1 MARAADICVCTITLL
16 ISVLLAAVLA
26 AFELYDA
33 ADANIAVTP
42 AEPLA
47 PEQRDRV
54 AAICSRIRFPKVPPG
69 VLLNYWACSKWLQAY
84 DPNKDLLRAV
94 SAVWHRLWP
103 WLLVQAFDLLFL
115 KLVAELPLPP
125 TALQITTAA
134 DPEQRALW
142 QSSLPDPP
150 YAGDVADA
158 AAAQAAQAEC
168 LLWWTPRQPAL
179 VSDTDEATFHLQVT
193 KVESRGSSK
202 LAWCLGSSCWV
213 LLTVNHHQSTSDM
226 YCRLAGH

>member
-1 MARAADICVCTITLL
+1 MARAADMCVCTVNLL

-26 AFELYDA
+26 AFALW

-47 PEQRDRV
+47 PEQRQLI

-69 VLLNYWACSKWLQAY
+69 VLLNYWACYKWLQAY
-84 DPNKDLLRAV
+84 DTNKDLLLRAV
-94 SAVWHRLWP
+94 STVWHRLWP
-103 WLLVQAFDLLFL
+103 WLLVQAFDLLFF

-134 DPEQRALW
+134 DAEQRALW
-142 QSSLPDPP
+142 QSSLSDLP
-150 YAGDVADA
+150 YAGDEADA

-168 LLWWTPRQPAL
+168 LLWWTPRKPAL

-202 LAWCLGSSCWV
+202 LA
-213 LLTVNHHQSTSDM
+213 
-226 YCRLAGH
+226 